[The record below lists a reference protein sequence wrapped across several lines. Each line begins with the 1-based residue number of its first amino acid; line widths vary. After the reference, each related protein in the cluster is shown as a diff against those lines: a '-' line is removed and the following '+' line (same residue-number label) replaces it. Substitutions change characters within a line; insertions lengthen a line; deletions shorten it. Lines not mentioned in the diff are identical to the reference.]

1 MKKYLYLTAALA
13 IVGAVSCNKEIS
25 DNTTPDAPEVKLAT
39 LTATIGEPGTKT
51 TLDNPSAEV
60 GSTTRTFWCKD
71 DKLSVFDGVGNVE
84 YEIKDKDTYEAAE
97 EAVFEGE
104 ELAEAEGYYALYPYT
119 EAATLEDETIKGAVL
134 PADQTAVAG
143 NIPEGAA
150 LAAAYTEDRS
160 EVRFKN
166 VATTIGFT
174 LTEAAEKV
182 EFIAKGGEDIAGT
195 IDITFDGEGLPT
207 YTVQDGTG
215 SNTVTLT
222 DLEAGTYYFTILP
235 DVTLSQGYELKI
247 DDVLAKTG
255 AVGATLKRSM
265 IYSLITVA
273 PLAERN
279 LAFSEDAVTVTYG
292 EDFTEPVLSGVT
304 DGVTY
309 ESSNTEVATVDPST
323 GEVTLLAAGTTT
335 ITASAP
341 ANATYL
347 SAKAN
352 YTLTVNKAARN
363 LSFSE
368 KTVTAKIEG
377 EPLTEPVLT
386 GVIEGVTYSSSN
398 TEVATVDANGNVT
411 IKAAGTTIIKAS
423 SQEDAKYFADET
435 SYTITVISPSLWRL
449 VGKFN
454 GTDKWSKNDGAIP
467 MYETETKGVYVAE
480 NVTLTSSDIWKFL
493 YNDNW
498 DDKTGGGWVGSYS
511 SSDSD
516 GEVYALMQNHDANN
530 KYGSNHSYGSH
541 KSNFGAEA
549 GTYDIY
555 LEVGNYY
562 ASAKVWV
569 VKK

>member
-84 YEIKDKDTYEAAE
+84 YEIKDKDTYEAAD

-119 EAATLEDETIKGAVL
+119 EAATLEDGTIKGAVL
-134 PADQTAVAG
+134 PANQTAVAG

-160 EVRFKN
+160 EVYFKN

-174 LTEAAEKV
+174 LTEPAGKV

-195 IDITFDGEGLPT
+195 IDITFNGEGLPT

-255 AVGATLKRSM
+255 AVGAMLTRSM
-265 IYSLITVA
+265 IYSLTTVA

-279 LAFSEDAVTVTYG
+279 LAFSEDAVTATYG

-341 ANATYL
+341 ANFAYFEGET
-347 SAKAN
+347 S
-352 YTLTVNKAARN
+352 YTLTVLKASSWKICGVKSWDAADYIMMYEENN
-363 LSFSE
+363 LA
-368 KTVTAKIEG
+368 VAKNVS
-377 EPLTEPVLT
+377 LTTSSVFKLT
-386 GVIEGVTYSSSN
+386 DGINWMGLGNIISGQLYYNTYNGSN
-398 TEVATVDANGNVT
+398 MKVSANGNYDIYISKDFV
-411 IKAAGTTIIKAS
+411 IHNSNYRGFFFVLPAGTDLKSESITYS
-423 SQEDAKYFADET
+423 L
-435 SYTITVISPSLWRL
+435 TVIGNNLDD
-449 VGKFN
+449 
-454 GTDKWSKNDGAIP
+454 TDLTFVSSGYFYAKN
-467 MYETETKGVYVAE
+467 V
-480 NVTLTSSDIWKFL
+480 NLS
-493 YNDNW
+493 
-498 DDKTGGGWVGSYS
+498 GWFKVR
-511 SSDSD
+511 
-516 GEVYALMQNHDANN
+516 ANN
-530 KYGSNHSYGSH
+530 DWTDSWGTGSNVIKGSGSIIYYGGDNCTADS
-541 KSNFGAEA
+541 
-549 GTYDIY
+549 GTYDVYTDLNQIWIV
-555 LEVGNYY
+555 EPGTVPQN
-562 ASAKVWV
+562 
-569 VKK
+569 